1 MDADLLSPLLGR
13 LIDRAKQAALEAG
26 AGAGEAE
33 GVALL
38 LADDTVVA
46 AGAALRGRTAPGRRP
61 SGRWPRPAPAAATT
75 IEAAA
80 VAIAGVQRESLLP
93 SAASQEALR
102 TVDAA
107 LPVGGEG
114 PRPLGGAA
122 PERSARRVRMSAG
135 PSGSGC
141 SSAQPRPVGA
151 ARAAPQRRPAERAR
165 ALRPGGLRAHRAAH
179 LRPRGHGRGRSRVR
193 GLSATADRWRLPAD
207 AGTRRA

>member
-26 AGAGEAE
+26 VGAGEAE

-46 AGAALRGRTAPGRRP
+46 AGAAFEGPDGAG
-61 SGRWPRPAPAAATT
+61 PAAERALAEARAYGGHT

-93 SAASQEALR
+93 SAASQEVLK

-107 LPVGGEG
+107 LPLVLKVHG
-114 PRPLGGAA
+114 RWV
-122 PERSARRVRMSAG
+122 VRLLNDL
-135 PSGSGC
+135 
-141 SSAQPRPVGA
+141 
-151 ARAAPQRRPAERAR
+151 PAECA
-165 ALRPGGLRAHRAAH
+165 
-179 LRPRGHGRGRSRVR
+179 
-193 GLSATADRWRLPAD
+193 
-207 AGTRRA
+207 